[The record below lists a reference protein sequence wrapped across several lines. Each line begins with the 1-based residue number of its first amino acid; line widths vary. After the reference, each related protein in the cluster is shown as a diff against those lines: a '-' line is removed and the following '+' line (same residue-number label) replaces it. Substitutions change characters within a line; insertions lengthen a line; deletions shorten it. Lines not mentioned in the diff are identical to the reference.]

1 MPPDGPVPLVV
12 LREVELHILLV
23 LPLEAWEMRL
33 SFEEAP
39 ERLLRI
45 DEDLLARLGAAL
57 VDPGKFLLQYMVD
70 VLVEV
75 IGGDKTALFLIED
88 AALIQ
93 AVQPDV
99 AGDVLVRENGE
110 LYPSAVR

>member
-1 MPPDGPVPLVV
+1 MSL
-12 LREVELHILLV
+12 
-23 LPLEAWEMRL
+23 
-33 SFEEAP
+33 EEAP
-39 ERLLRI
+39 ERLLCI

-57 VDPGKFLLQYMVD
+57 VNPREFLLQHMID

-99 AGDVLVRENGE
+99 AGDVLVREKAADAERTANFILLPFGE
-110 LYPSAVR
+110 TELCLE